1 MTGEGDLEKGR
12 TSYRRPAG
20 FGAALTGS
28 AVFFLFQYAAAL
40 AKLGQTSGRMENKFS
55 ALARDKYLDFLV
67 WQNVQVL
74 FAYAILAVLFAII
87 LGPIVS
93 DLCGRFALR
102 GFRHKALLAVPG
114 AFAVHGFFV
123 LRLVET
129 RPYFLDDAKF
139 GHWYF
144 EILNVVP
151 DAAKPVAFFLLFKG
165 LPAGVLLY
173 LAWWYWGNLSRRSR
187 LIMLSAVCLLS
198 AFAAWRIGMPQR
210 PTVAGPDGKEEKAP
224 NVILIGSDSLRG
236 DRLGYTGYRPRRTDG
251 PAAAGVSPRIDALA
265 SRSLNLEN
273 CFTPIAS
280 TLESGTSL
288 MSSSYPHTHGFR
300 HMYPDAATLDGV
312 KSRVRPLA
320 KVLAEKGYETAVFG
334 DWCAGYFEMMPLGFG
349 HVSVSSFDNFKIYM
363 SQAVVMAHFVIP
375 LYFDHPAGYALFP
388 QLGSFAQFVTPEVV
402 TDRVKERLGA
412 VSESGRPF
420 FWHVFYSCNHLPYR
434 SPEPYNSMFA
444 DPGYSG
450 PNKSGVDFDID
461 SFIGGTD
468 LENKWKALPE
478 KEIRQIRDLYD
489 GCTRQFDHNV
499 GMILDELE
507 ERGLAENTIVIITS
521 DHGDNLYEEGVTLG
535 HGLTFNGAARGNHVP
550 LLIHVPGAGAAR
562 ITSQVRTIDIAP
574 TIADLLGAPKP
585 DCWEGVSFAGWLDGR
600 DEPAARAFYGETGF
614 PFVQFRVPG
623 IERPKLPPMDRMN
636 FIDDSFNYQFVLRD
650 EYEEPLVKAKQRCLM
665 TEKWKLI
672 CTPTAGGGRH
682 FALFSRHPDP
692 YCEVDVAP
700 SNPDVVA
707 PMRAALEK
715 WMDEKNETPLGEI
728 FPQGE

>member
-1 MTGEGDLEKGR
+1 MIKEEDLKLAK
-12 TSYRRPAG
+12 TPAHRPSV
-20 FGAALTGS
+20 FRSVLTGS
-28 AVFFLFQYAAAL
+28 LMFFLFQYLVAL
-40 AKLGQTSGRMENKFS
+40 TKLGETSGRMENKFS

-67 WQNVQVL
+67 WQNIQLL
-74 FAYAILAVLFAII
+74 FAYAILTVLFAII
-87 LGPIVS
+87 LTPFVS
-93 DLCGRFALR
+93 NFCSRPVLR
-102 GFRHKALLAVPG
+102 GFWKKALLTVLG

-129 RPYFLDDAKF
+129 RPYFLNDAKY

-144 EILNVVP
+144 NILNVVP
-151 DAAKPVAFFLLFKG
+151 DSIKTVVFFLLFKV
-165 LPAGVLLY
+165 LPAAILIY
-173 LAWWYWGNLSRRSR
+173 LACWYWGNLSRKGR
-187 LIMLSAVCLLS
+187 LAMLSVVCILS
-198 AFAAWRIGMPQR
+198 AFAVWYIGMLER
-210 PTVAGPDGKEEKAP
+210 LTTAAADGGKEKPP

-265 SRSLNLEN
+265 SKSINLEN

-288 MSSSYPHTHGFR
+288 MTSTYPHTHGFR
-300 HMYPDAATLDGV
+300 HMYPDAGTLAEV

-320 KVLAEKGYETAVFG
+320 KVLSRKGYDTAVFG

-402 TDRVKERLGA
+402 TARVKERLET
-412 VSESGRPF
+412 VSESGQPF

-434 SPEPYNSMFA
+434 SPEPYSSMFA
-444 DPGYSG
+444 DPAYSG
-450 PNKSGVDFDID
+450 QNKSGVDFDID

-489 GCTRQFDHNV
+489 SCTRQFDHNV

-550 LLIHVPGAGAAR
+550 LLFHVPGAGAAR
-562 ITSQVRTIDIAP
+562 ITSQVRMIDIAP

-585 DCWEGVSFAGWLDGR
+585 DSWEGQSFAGWLDGR
-600 DEPAARAFYGETGF
+600 EKPAARAFYGETGF

-650 EYEEPLVKAKQRCLM
+650 EYEAPLVKAKQRCLM

-672 CTPTAGGGRH
+672 CTPTDDGERH
-682 FALFSRHPDP
+682 FTLFSRHPDP

>member
-1 MTGEGDLEKGR
+1 MIKEEDLKKAK
-12 TSYRRPAG
+12 TPARG
-20 FGAALTGS
+20 PSVFRAVITGS
-28 AVFFLFQYAAAL
+28 VMFFLFQYVVAL
-40 AKLGQTSGRMENKFS
+40 AKLGQSSGRMENKFS

-74 FAYAILAVLFAII
+74 FAYAILAILFAII
-87 LGPIVS
+87 LAPFVSIVCVRLS
-93 DLCGRFALR
+93 LR
-102 GFRHKALLAVPG
+102 GFWQKALLTVLG
-114 AFAVHGFFV
+114 AFVVHGFFV

-129 RPYFLDDAKF
+129 RPYFLNDAKY

-144 EILNVVP
+144 NILNVVP
-151 DAAKPVAFFLLFKG
+151 DAAKPVFFLLLFKG
-165 LPAGVLLY
+165 LPLAILIY
-173 LAWWYWGNLSRRSR
+173 LAGWYWGNLSRKGR
-187 LIMLSAVCLLS
+187 LITLCTVCVLS
-198 AFAAWRIGMPQR
+198 AFAIWRIGMPER
-210 PTVAGPDGKEEKAP
+210 PTATAANGKEEKPP

-236 DRLGYTGYRPRRTDG
+236 DRLGYTGYRPRRSDG
-251 PAAAGVSPRIDALA
+251 LAAAGVSPRIDALA
-265 SRSLNLEN
+265 LKSVNLEN

-288 MSSSYPHTHGFR
+288 MASMYPHTHGFR
-300 HMYPDAATLDGV
+300 HMYPDAETLAEV

-320 KVLAEKGYETAVFG
+320 NVLARKGYDTAVFG

-412 VSESGRPF
+412 VSKSGQPF

-444 DPGYSG
+444 DPAYSG
-450 PNKSGVDFDID
+450 QNRSGVQFDID

-468 LENKWKALPE
+468 LENKWKALSE

-489 GCTRQFDHNV
+489 GCTRQFDDNV
-499 GMILDELE
+499 GVILDELKM
-507 ERGLAENTIVIITS
+507 RGLADNTIVIITA

-550 LLIHVPGAGAAR
+550 LLFHVPGVGASK
-562 ITSQVRTIDIAP
+562 ITSQVRMIDIAP

-600 DEPAARAFYGETGF
+600 EKPAARAFYGETGF

-636 FIDDSFNYQFVLRD
+636 FIDDAFNYQFVLKD
-650 EYEEPLVKAKQRCLM
+650 DYQKPLVKAKQRCLM
-665 TEKWKLI
+665 SDKWKLI
-672 CTPTAGGGRH
+672 CTPTADGGRH
-682 FALFSRHPDP
+682 FTLYSRHPDP

-700 SNPDVVA
+700 SNPNVVT

-715 WMDEKNETPLGEI
+715 WMDKKTETPLAEI

>member
-1 MTGEGDLEKGR
+1 MEKGCSCEADAEVR
-12 TSYRRPAG
+12 CRAG
-20 FGAALTGS
+20 YGVVLFGVAL
-28 AVFFLFQYAAAL
+28 FFLFQYVAAL
-40 AKLGQTSGRMENKFS
+40 MKLGRTSGAMENKFS
-55 ALARDKYLDFLV
+55 ALARDKYMDFLI

-74 FAYAILAVLFAII
+74 FAYVILAVLFAMV
-87 LGPIVS
+87 LRPFVS
-93 DLCGRFALR
+93 GLCGRFSFS
-102 GFRHKALLAVPG
+102 GFWSKTLLATFG
-114 AFAVHGFFV
+114 AAGVHGFFV

-129 RPYFLDDAKF
+129 RPYFLGDAKF
-139 GHWYF
+139 GHWYY
-144 EILNVVP
+144 EILNSVP
-151 DAAKPVAFFLLFKG
+151 DATKPVVFFLLFKG
-165 LPAGVLLY
+165 LPVGVLAY
-173 LAWWYWGNLSRRSR
+173 LVWWYWRNLSRKSR
-187 LIMLSAVCLLS
+187 LAMLSAICLLA
-198 AFAAWRIGMPQR
+198 AFAFWQIGMPDR
-210 PTVAGPDGKEEKAP
+210 KSDAAVYGEEAKP
-224 NVILIGSDSLRG
+224 LNVILIGSDSLRG

-251 PAAAGVSPRIDALA
+251 LAAAGVSPNIDALA
-265 SRSLNLEN
+265 LRSVNLEN

-280 TLESGTSL
+280 TLESGTSM
-288 MSSSYPHTHGFR
+288 MSSMYPHTHGFR
-300 HMYPDAATLDGV
+300 HMYPDRETVEGA
-312 KSRVRPLA
+312 KSKVEPLA

-334 DWCAGYFEMMPLGFG
+334 DWCAGYFEMMPLGFE

-375 LYFDHPAGYALFP
+375 LYFDHPAGYAVFP

-402 TDRVKERLGA
+402 TDRVKTRLAA

-489 GCTRQFDHNV
+489 GCTRQLDDNV
-499 GMILDELE
+499 GMILDELKK
-507 ERGLAENTIVIITS
+507 RGLEENTIVIINA

-550 LLIHVPGAGAAR
+550 LLFHVPGEAAVK
-562 ITSQVRTIDIAP
+562 IPEQVRTIDIAP
-574 TIADLLGAPKP
+574 TIAELLGAPKA
-585 DCWEGVSFAGWLDGR
+585 DAWEGKSFAGWLGGG
-600 DEPAARAFYGETGF
+600 EKPSSRAFYGETGF

-636 FIDDSFNYQFVLRD
+636 FIDDTFNYQFVLKD
-650 EYEEPLVKAKQRCLM
+650 EFEIPLVNAKQRCLM

-672 CTPTAGGGRH
+672 CTPTAEGGRH
-682 FALFSRHPDP
+682 FTLFSRYPDP
-692 YCEVDVAP
+692 YSEADVAEA
-700 SNPDVVA
+700 NPDVLA
-707 PMRAALEK
+707 PMKAALEK
-715 WMDEKNETPLGEI
+715 WMDEKVETPLAEI